1 MTTPTSAQRSGWRRW
16 WVPLL
21 VVSGLL
27 SLLLLLLTLIGV
39 TTVLRRF
46 ESAFQTAELPKGRSF
61 LLLELTDLPEW
72 QPGALLPSG
81 AKPTLWQALAALRFA
96 REDEDVAG
104 LYLRLGAT
112 QLGWAKLAE
121 LGAAIDSFRAAG
133 KPVYAYLEVGAE
145 RDYAIALHADSI
157 FMPREGLLEL
167 SGFAATGLFWTELLD
182 KLGIRY
188 HVEQFEEYKSAGEPF
203 VRRSFSPAARQNL
216 QELLAERYRAFVE
229 LVSQRR
235 GISEERLRTLFS
247 QALHT
252 ADSLLA
258 QGLIDGVLYESELL
272 ARLARRIGRKDTL
285 AEQVRRSFFPIA
297 AYAERALEKR
307 SSRRYPAIAVV
318 YAVGGIVPGRGRD
331 FPFSGPVVASE
342 DFIPELQR
350 AAADEEVGAIIL
362 RIDSPG
368 GSVLA
373 SDAIWTELR
382 RIAQRKP
389 VYASMSDVA
398 ASGGYYLAM
407 GCDTIVAEKQSL
419 TGSIGVIIAI
429 PNLSGTAGKL
439 GIAVDTV
446 QSNPGAL
453 FLSPLLPFA
462 PAQLER
468 LHRLGEQF
476 YRNFLTRVAQRRGMH
491 PDSLRP
497 IAKGRVWS
505 GHAAYRLGLVD
516 TLGGLQ
522 TAIALAQRRLGI
534 PSERFPRIKEFP
546 RRKDLLELLL
556 EQFSATERSAAMPEL
571 VRLLPPAL
579 QRKLEQAVLLWK
591 LSWSEPILA
600 LLPPELLP

>member
-1 MTTPTSAQRSGWRRW
+1 
-16 WVPLL
+16 
-21 VVSGLL
+21 
-27 SLLLLLLTLIGV
+27 
-39 TTVLRRF
+39 
-46 ESAFQTAELPKGRSF
+46 
-61 LLLELTDLPEW
+61 
-72 QPGALLPSG
+72 
-81 AKPTLWQALAALRFA
+81 
-96 REDEDVAG
+96 
-104 LYLRLGAT
+104 
-112 QLGWAKLAE
+112 
-121 LGAAIDSFRAAG
+121 
-133 KPVYAYLEVGAE
+133 
-145 RDYAIALHADSI
+145 
-157 FMPREGLLEL
+157 
-167 SGFAATGLFWTELLD
+167 
-182 KLGIRY
+182 
-188 HVEQFEEYKSAGEPF
+188 
-203 VRRSFSPAARQNL
+203 
-216 QELLAERYRAFVE
+216 
-229 LVSQRR
+229 
-235 GISEERLRTLFS
+235 
-247 QALHT
+247 
-252 ADSLLA
+252 
-258 QGLIDGVLYESELL
+258 
-272 ARLARRIGRKDTL
+272 
-285 AEQVRRSFFPIA
+285 
-297 AYAERALEKR
+297 
-307 SSRRYPAIAVV
+307 
-318 YAVGGIVPGRGRD
+318 
-331 FPFSGPVVASE
+331 
-342 DFIPELQR
+342 
-350 AAADEEVGAIIL
+350 
-362 RIDSPG
+362 
-368 GSVLA
+368 
-373 SDAIWTELR
+373 
-382 RIAQRKP
+382 
-389 VYASMSDVA
+389 MSDVA

-468 LHRLGEQF
+468 LHRLGEQL
-476 YRNFLTRVAQRRGMH
+476 YRNFLTRVAQRRGLD